1 MTNHVKRVLMGLGSV
16 SLVLVLVMLVA
27 PGTAHAVVATLV
39 QVVNTTTNPA
49 IVSNIDD
56 RGRIPYQA
64 QIYGT
69 SNTNCPAEGSC
80 AFTFDAVPAGH
91 RLVVQHVSMEI
102 QAAANS
108 VPALVSLGA
117 SLGSAVTVF
126 PATVQ
131 VAGDVPTIAFD
142 QPVLAYFNAGQTPVA
157 GILLGNG
164 NFVFGGSTSQNAS
177 LSGYLLDCTA
187 APCSAIAH

>member
-1 MTNHVKRVLMGLGSV
+1 MNLLRKVLIPLGGV
-16 SLVLVLVMLVA
+16 AVASLLLTIVA
-27 PGTAHAVVATLV
+27 PRAAHALVATLV

-49 IVSNIDD
+49 IVSNMDD
-56 RGRIPYQA
+56 QGRTPYQA
-64 QIYGT
+64 QILGT
-69 SNTNCPAEGSC
+69 SAANCPAEGSC

-131 VAGDVPTIAFD
+131 APADVPTIVFD
-142 QPVLAYFNAGQTPVA
+142 QPVLAYFDAGQTPVA

-164 NFVFGGSTSQNAS
+164 NFVFGGTTQQSAF